1 MMVVS
6 CSCCNDKSLF
16 AQLAAVIVMADDA
29 VCSSEVEGVAAVV
42 ALSWVLLLF
51 GKQCGEGRGGCCNDV
66 DGGCFCKDED
76 DCFGFADGEELM
88 VV

>member
-1 MMVVS
+1 MVVS

-29 VCSSEVEGVAAVV
+29 VCSSEVEGDVDAVV
-42 ALSWVLLLF
+42 AISWVLLLF

>member
-1 MMVVS
+1 
-6 CSCCNDKSLF
+6 
-16 AQLAAVIVMADDA
+16 MADDA
-29 VCSSEVEGVAAVV
+29 VCSSEVEGDVDAVV
-42 ALSWVLLLF
+42 AISWVLF

>member
-6 CSCCNDKSLF
+6 CSCCNDSKVGLIT
-16 AQLAAVIVMADDA
+16 IVL
-29 VCSSEVEGVAAVV
+29 VV
-42 ALSWVLLLF
+42 AISCWVLLF
-51 GKQCGEGRGGCCNDV
+51 CKQCGEGRGGCCNDV